1 MADDGATSLS
11 SVIRSLRGM
20 YFTSTKLS
28 VLEALLYANTLT
40 QAVATSFGG
49 FGGSPAFRG
58 PHVTIN
64 RMRAATVKE
73 TSSSTAAGG
82 ATGTVSGA
90 ETVCL

>member
-1 MADDGATSLS
+1 
-11 SVIRSLRGM
+11 M

-28 VLEALLYANTLT
+28 VLEALLYANTPK
-40 QAVATSFGG
+40 QAVATGFGGFGG

-82 ATGTVSGA
+82 ATGTASGA